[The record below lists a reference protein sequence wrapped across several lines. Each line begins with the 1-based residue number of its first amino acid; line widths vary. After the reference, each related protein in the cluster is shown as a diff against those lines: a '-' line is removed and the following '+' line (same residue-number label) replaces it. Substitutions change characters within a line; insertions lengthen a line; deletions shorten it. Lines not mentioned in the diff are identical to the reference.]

1 MSEMQ
6 KVLLN
11 NRNARDVE
19 RVGDESEKSTVTFAS
34 RIQRVT

>member
-1 MSEMQ
+1 M
-6 KVLLN
+6 N

-34 RIQRVT
+34 KVQRVT